1 MEDKSAA
8 EMVLGSGEVGNLLA
22 TDFYQL
28 TMAYAYK
35 QTDKADNRVV
45 FEYFVRSMPKKR
57 SYLVVAGVR
66 EVLDYIKS
74 LKITSQGHDFIYDM
88 PQWPKNG
95 SDSFHRILDG
105 VKKAV
110 EELNVYAALDGTV
123 VFNNEPILRVEGP
136 LWLAQILESPILH
149 IMNTMITKATKAAR
163 IVTAARGR
171 PVSEF
176 GFRRG
181 SDYGTI
187 RAAMIG
193 GFSSTSR
200 VDVGDFYD
208 IPVVGTMAHAWVMA
222 HDTELEAFQNWK
234 ETYKHCPQQYVALVD
249 TYDVRRGI
257 LNAIEVFGEELTGIR
272 IDSSP
277 LVKNT
282 RMARDLLD
290 QAGLKETKIVIT
302 NDLDEYTLTHMLDEG
317 AVFDLAGVG
326 TSIATSKDS
335 PSLGGVYKITQ
346 IEDQHGNLK
355 YCAKKSKN
363 KATYP
368 GRRQIYRFTDRG
380 GSFVK
385 DVVGLHGNEVKFAN
399 RSTPILQQVME
410 DGKINL
416 DLISLDLKNDM
427 LISAD
432 RCKDQLEHLPTDFH
446 RFYWSEEGPTYPV
459 EMSENLEELLKNA
472 DLF

>member
-1 MEDKSAA
+1 
-8 EMVLGSGEVGNLLA
+8 
-22 TDFYQL
+22 
-28 TMAYAYK
+28 
-35 QTDKADNRVV
+35 
-45 FEYFVRSMPKKR
+45 
-57 SYLVVAGVR
+57 
-66 EVLDYIKS
+66 
-74 LKITSQGHDFIYDM
+74 
-88 PQWPKNG
+88 
-95 SDSFHRILDG
+95 
-105 VKKAV
+105 
-110 EELNVYAALDGTV
+110 
-123 VFNNEPILRVEGP
+123 
-136 LWLAQILESPILH
+136 
-149 IMNTMITKATKAAR
+149 MNTMITKATKAAR
-163 IVTAARGR
+163 IVTAARGK

-200 VDVGDFYD
+200 VDVGCFYD
-208 IPVVGTMAHAWVMA
+208 IPVVGTMAHAWIMA

-257 LNAIEVFGEELTGIR
+257 LNAIEVFGNELSGIR

-282 RMARDLLD
+282 RMARELLD
-290 QAGLKETKIVIT
+290 QAGLTETKIVVT
-302 NDLDEYTLTHMLDEG
+302 NDLDEYTIAHMLDGG

-368 GRRQIYRFTDRG
+368 GRRQTYRFTDRG

-399 RSTPILQQVME
+399 RSTPILQHVM
-410 DGKINL
+410 DKGKINL
-416 DLISLDLKNDM
+416 NLISLDIRNDT
-427 LISAD
+427 LIAAD
-432 RCKDQLEHLPTDFH
+432 RCKEQLEHLPTDFH